1 MTKGAQRRSPSRD
14 RRPHHRRTLLL
25 RLGVAALAGAL
36 AFSGCGGKR
45 TDTETGGGGAGESG
59 STGGRLTI
67 ATGNTTGVYY
77 QLGGGLARLIDQNLE
92 GYKATASETGASV
105 QNIQG
110 VVAGTYDVAFSLS
123 DTAQDAVEGTGSF
136 SEPQPV
142 EALARLYPNY
152 THVLVRTD
160 AGIDSIADMKGKRV
174 STGSPKSGTE
184 VIAHRL
190 LEDAGLDPASDIK
203 AQRLGL
209 PETQDGMKDGAIDA
223 MFWSGG
229 LPTSGITDLTTSLGD
244 KVELLDLSSSLA
256 GLQEEY
262 GSIYEA
268 GSIPADTYGQ
278 AADVPTIVVPNVL
291 VVKKG
296 FDAEL
301 AGKLVKLIF
310 DERAALEK
318 VNPAAAD
325 ITLELARKTDPIPL
339 NEGASKALDDLGAK

>member
-1 MTKGAQRRSPSRD
+1 MTKA
-14 RRPHHRRTLLL
+14 RRTLLL

-45 TDTETGGGGAGESG
+45 TDTETGGGGAGG

-77 QLGGGLARLIDQNLE
+77 QLGGGLARLIDQNLD

-105 QNIQG
+105 QNVQG
-110 VVAGTYDVAFSLS
+110 VVAGTYDIAFSLA
-123 DTAQDAVEGTGSF
+123 DTANDAVEGTGSF

-142 EALARLYPNY
+142 EALTRLYPNY
-152 THVLVRTD
+152 THVVVRTD

-184 VIAHRL
+184 VIANRL
-190 LEDAGLDPASDIK
+190 LEEAGLDPASDIK

-229 LPTSGITDLTTSLGD
+229 LPTSGITDLTTSMGD
-244 KVELLDLSSSLA
+244 KVKLLDISSSLA

-262 GSIYEA
+262 GPIYEE

-278 AADVPTIVVPNVL
+278 GADVPTIVVPNVL
-291 VVKKG
+291 LVKKG
-296 FDAEL
+296 FDPEL
-301 AGKLVKLIF
+301 AGKLVRLIF

-325 ITLELARKTDPIPL
+325 ITLENAKKTDPIPL
-339 NEGASKALDDLGAK
+339 NEGASSALDELDAK

>member
-1 MTKGAQRRSPSRD
+1 MTKA
-14 RRPHHRRTLLL
+14 RRTLLL

-45 TDTETGGGGAGESG
+45 TDTETGGGGGGG

-77 QLGGGLARLIDQNLE
+77 QLGGGLARLIDQNLD

-105 QNIQG
+105 QNVQG
-110 VVAGTYDVAFSLS
+110 VVAGTYDIAFSLA
-123 DTAQDAVEGTGSF
+123 DTANDAVEGTGSF

-142 EALARLYPNY
+142 EALTRLYPNY
-152 THVLVRTD
+152 THVVVRAD

-190 LEDAGLDPASDIK
+190 LEEAGLDPASDIK

-229 LPTSGITDLTTSLGD
+229 LPTSGITDLTTSMGD
-244 KVELLDLSSSLA
+244 KVKLLDISSSLA

-262 GSIYEA
+262 GPIYEE

-278 AADVPTIVVPNVL
+278 GADVPTIVVPNVL
-291 VVKKG
+291 LVKKG
-296 FDAEL
+296 FDPEL
-301 AGKLVKLIF
+301 AGKLVRLIF

-325 ITLELARKTDPIPL
+325 ITLESAKKTDPIPL
-339 NEGASKALDDLGAK
+339 NEGASSALDELDAK

>member
-1 MTKGAQRRSPSRD
+1 MTRA
-14 RRPHHRRTLLL
+14 RRTLLL

-45 TDTETGGGGAGESG
+45 TDNDTGGGGGGGGDGGE
-59 STGGRLTI
+59 TGGRLTI

-77 QLGGGLARLIDQNLE
+77 QLGGGLARLIGQNLE
-92 GYKATASETGASV
+92 GYQATATETGASV

-110 VVAGTYDVAFSLS
+110 VVSGTYDVAFSLS
-123 DTAQDAVEGTGSF
+123 DTAQDAVEGTNSF

-184 VIAHRL
+184 VIAHRM
-190 LEDAGLDPASDIK
+190 LEEAGLDPATDIK

-209 PETQDGMKDGAIDA
+209 PETQDGIKDGAIDA

-229 LPTSGITDLTTSLGD
+229 LPTGGITDLTTTMGD

-256 GLQEEY
+256 GLQEKY

-268 GSIPADTYGQ
+268 GAIPADTYGQ
-278 AADVPTIVVPNVL
+278 HADVPTVVVPNVL

-296 FDAEL
+296 FDPEL
-301 AGKLVKLIF
+301 AGQLVKLIF

-325 ITLELARKTDPIPL
+325 ITLEMATKTDPIPL
-339 NEGASKALDDLGAK
+339 NSGASKALEELGAE